1 MSESLRMKEML
12 KQPST
17 KNWNRAFRQ
26 PPLWP
31 PGMLL
36 HHTKLLKSPLLPEL
50 LVYIAEASYSNS
62 LADSWSILLPKAFTG
77 CSNLARDCIMQ
88 TPKVAG
94 DSLEGKCCIWFSCP
108 TTRNHIE
115 WWHHNLHLMK
125 ILFVPSINLCNKVIT
140 IRLCGE
146 KIFSTPEN
154 IVEIRIKT
162 LEWILGLLTKMW
174 ASSIGMNCILCI
186 RKQT

>member
-1 MSESLRMKEML
+1 MSEGLRMKEML

-26 PPLWP
+26 PPLRP

-50 LVYIAEASYSNS
+50 LVHIAEASYSNS
-62 LADSWSILLPKAFTG
+62 LDASWSILLPEAFTG
-77 CSNLARDCIMQ
+77 CSNLASDSIMQ

-108 TTRNHIE
+108 TTCNHIE
-115 WWHHNLHLMK
+115 WWHHNLHLMI
-125 ILFVPSINLCNKVIT
+125 ILFVPSINLCNNMIT
-140 IRLCGE
+140 IIRLVE
-146 KIFSTPEN
+146 KRCSQLL
-154 IVEIRIKT
+154 EILSR
-162 LEWILGLLTKMW
+162 WG
-174 ASSIGMNCILCI
+174 
-186 RKQT
+186 